1 MRLSE
6 SVPMA
11 AHLLRGAAAGLHPV
25 TGLGR
30 PGVAP
35 DRHRPHVAVTH
46 LGYEPAAARS
56 MHGAGIAALPAA
68 RAATAPV
75 LGRDPA
81 GGEGR
86 P

>member
-11 AHLLRGAAAGLHPV
+11 AHLPRAAAAGPHPV

-30 PGVAP
+30 PGVEP

-56 MHGAGIAALPAA
+56 THGAGIAALPAGA
-68 RAATAPV
+68 TGTAPV
-75 LGRDPA
+75 LGRHPA
-81 GGEGR
+81 DGEGR